1 MRTLMN
7 IPRHFRLALLLTA
20 CFLSTSGCGGG
31 GENVVAVTGRV
42 THKGNPVAHLVVSF
56 VPKDKTSTGV
66 STGTTDEDGR
76 YSLTVAKTGQRG
88 AVVGT
93 HKVWVSVPREEPPP
107 FERDRDNEKKK
118 KKTPAPKRPPADLA
132 VTLLQRYG
140 SLERTPLTVEVNG
153 GQPIDLKL
161 D

>member
-7 IPRHFRLALLLTA
+7 IPRCFGVALLLTA

-31 GENVVAVTGRV
+31 KEKIVAVTGRV
-42 THKGNPVAHLVVSF
+42 THKGNPVPHLVVSF
-56 VPKDKTSTGV
+56 VPMDQTSTGV

-93 HKVWVSVPREEPPP
+93 HKVWVSLPREEPPP
-107 FERDRDNEKKK
+107 FERDRDQERIR
-118 KKTPAPKRPPADLA
+118 KKTPAPKRPAEFA
-132 VTLLQRYG
+132 ETLKRYG
-140 SLERTPLTVEVNG
+140 SLDRTPLTVEVSG
-153 GQPIDLKL
+153 GQPVDLKL

>member
-1 MRTLMN
+1 MRTLRN
-7 IPRHFRLALLLTA
+7 IARPFPVMRLLAV
-20 CFLSTSGCGGG
+20 CILSGSGCGGG
-31 GENVVAVTGRV
+31 KEKIVAVAGTV
-42 THKGNPVAHLVVSF
+42 THNGNPVPGMIVSF
-56 VPKDKTSTGV
+56 VPQAQTITGV

-93 HKVWVSVPREEPPP
+93 HKVWVSLPREEPPP
-107 FERDRDNEKKK
+107 FGGKRKNEREK
-118 KKTPAPKRPPADLA
+118 KKTPAPKMPAADLA
-132 VTLLQRYG
+132 ATLKRYG

-153 GQPIDLKL
+153 AQPLDLKL